1 MVRNNG
7 KGDGIMKVFL
17 DNYSGHAT
25 CKRQMPYWQSMGVK
39 PVTNLKGANIHLAN
53 VRTARPHGLPIVQR
67 LDGIYY
73 DSDTAYNQ
81 RNFQISA
88 THAFAAGIIYQSE
101 YCKAAGEYYLKA
113 RKGPHRV
120 IYNGIE
126 PGWAGPR
133 NPSDVPTIV
142 VSAKWRR
149 HKRLPEILKLFKMY
163 KDVFSQAELLVMGD
177 LRGSPRPDNVRG
189 VKYLG
194 HISHRAMRQYFQGSW
209 FSIHLSK
216 RDACPNST
224 VEAIGAG
231 VPVITTNACGGGME
245 MCKMTDGCIV
255 VEGDAYTIKPVP
267 HYRNGYNQLGKP
279 VYHKLLEAMVT
290 LTENGPQTV
299 IPPEQLTSKHMA
311 EQYVSFMRS
320 LI

>member
-1 MVRNNG
+1 
-7 KGDGIMKVFL
+7 
-17 DNYSGHAT
+17 
-25 CKRQMPYWQSMGVK
+25 MPYWKKLGVK
-39 PVTNLKGANIHLAN
+39 ITGNVNEANIHLAN
-53 VRTARPHGLPIVQR
+53 VRTARPHSKPIVQR
-67 LDGIYY
+67 LDGVYY
-73 DSDTAYNQ
+73 DSDTHYKQ
-81 RNFQISA
+81 RNNQIGM
-88 THAFAAGIIYQSE
+88 THAFAAGVIYQSE
-101 YCKAAGEYYLKA
+101 YCKDAGEYYLKA

-126 PGWAGPR
+126 PGWAGER
-133 NPSDVPTIV
+133 EPSKVPTIV

-149 HKRLPEILKLFKMY
+149 HKRLPEILKCFKGY
-163 KDVFSQAELLVMGD
+163 KDIFPQAELLVMGD
-177 LRGSPRPDNVRG
+177 LRGSSRPDAVRG

-194 HISHRAMRQYFQGSW
+194 HISHDAMREYFRGSW

-245 MCKMTDGCIV
+245 MCEMTKGCIV

-267 HYRNGYNQLGKP
+267 HYRNEYNKLDKT
-279 VYHKLLEAMVT
+279 VYYKLLKAMT
-290 LTENGPQTV
+290 ELTEDGPQTV
-299 IPPEQLTSKHMA
+299 IPPEQLTVKYMA
-311 EQYVSFMRS
+311 EQYVDFMKG